1 MVKCLLLWDWKIS
14 PRPVSEQSS
23 PSSFHLFHCQWEYIL
38 NIWSH
43 IIPTDQ
49 TFSLP
54 DADRIVWPVARLSR
68 LQVWCQQRT
77 AEYLLWPQ
85 WSGMPGLRAL
95 TGELSSRARY
105 WGKEQVPGTH
115 SWLVSKITS
124 CLERGGRIS
133 EDISLYFKFSG
144 AFFLFW
150 NRACSR
156 YSDTDTVNILTTL
169 DDLNSFP
176 PEVETPGVWWW
187 LDSLCWVTQCD
198 RPQPMS
204 GHIIVSF
211 QSGDW
216 PLSPRIT
223 LRKYSPNVRNI
234 TDIFHNCPPLLH
246 KNFVDI
252 YDKF

>member
-1 MVKCLLLWDWKIS
+1 MSPFVRLRDQSSAGIRAIIALLLL
-14 PRPVSEQSS
+14 
-23 PSSFHLFHCQWEYIL
+23 SFPLSMRIQFEHLEPH
-38 NIWSH
+38 H

-85 WSGMPGLRAL
+85 WSGMPRLRAL

-115 SWLVSKITS
+115 SWLVWRSKITS

-144 AFFLFW
+144 AFF
-150 NRACSR
+150 
-156 YSDTDTVNILTTL
+156 
-169 DDLNSFP
+169 SFL
-176 PEVETPGVWWW
+176 E
-187 LDSLCWVTQCD
+187 SC
-198 RPQPMS
+198 
-204 GHIIVSF
+204 F
-211 QSGDW
+211 
-216 PLSPRIT
+216 
-223 LRKYSPNVRNI
+223 
-234 TDIFHNCPPLLH
+234 
-246 KNFVDI
+246 
-252 YDKF
+252 